1 MVEVHPRYGHPIA
14 GRVMLIED
22 AVFRP
27 YRAGFLLNVRC
38 SDDHRITILSH
49 GAGYIAFVD
58 GTVLVN
64 PAGER
69 FRFGSLEAAA
79 RAAVKLL
86 KTKDRR

>member
-1 MVEVHPRYGHPIA
+1 MVDAHPTYGPPIR
-14 GRVMLIED
+14 GRVVLIDD

-79 RAAVKLL
+79 RAAVKIA
-86 KTKDRR
+86 KAKR